1 MVVKHTK
8 IPIEPLLEVNGLKIA
23 TVQQYKYLGMLLDD
37 KLTMNEYADVM
48 WNKANK
54 KVGILARIRQF
65 ISENTAAKIDKTMI
79 RPHLDYIDF
88 VIDSSSADRVKR
100 LDTLQNKAL
109 RRIDYCMTKENR
121 LEYPVLQAKY
131 NIEDLRLRRDRN
143 LIKIMH
149 TKSPMLRS
157 ADSESHTIELR
168 SNNKVK
174 IKMEYTAKTIK
185 GLQQPAYIEAQG
197 SGTCSL

>member
-1 MVVKHTK
+1 
-8 IPIEPLLEVNGLKIA
+8 
-23 TVQQYKYLGMLLDD
+23 
-37 KLTMNEYADVM
+37 
-48 WNKANK
+48 
-54 KVGILARIRQF
+54 
-65 ISENTAAKIDKTMI
+65 MI

-109 RRIDYCMTKENR
+109 RRIEYCMTKENR

-143 LIKIMH
+143 LIKILH

-174 IKMEYTAKTIK
+174 IKMDYTAKTRVFNSPLYRGTRLWNLLPIDLQKEKDKFVFKKKLQSNAIK
-185 GLQQPAYIEAQG
+185 H
-197 SGTCSL
+197 